1 MKPTKRITV
10 VDGPESE
17 ALKPLKAALI
27 SLNANQME
35 ALARVVLKG
44 SGVEFSRTQQSL
56 VANSHFR
63 LGFIAG
69 MLVTVGLNKDVHSAL
84 LSDNPAVREI
94 GRIIATLDFSKV
106 EPEKT

>member
-10 VDGPESE
+10 AEGPESE
-17 ALKPLKAALI
+17 SLKPLKTALV

-35 ALARVVLKG
+35 ELARIILK
-44 SGVEFSRTQQSL
+44 SSAVEFSRTQQS
-56 VANSHFR
+56 VIANSHFR

-69 MLVTVGLNKDVHSAL
+69 MLTTVGLNKDVHSAL
-84 LSDNPAVREI
+84 LSANPAVREI
-94 GRIIATLDFSKV
+94 GRVIATLDFTKA